1 MTQDHVRLHRAVD
14 RLEPAQAS
22 ALLATLKSM
31 LGEQIAADIPASEAG
46 EGAAKGHRFSFTG
59 IVEGPGD
66 LSERVDEYLGD
77 FRERRS

>member
-14 RLEPAQAS
+14 RLDPAQAS

-31 LGEQIAADIPASEAG
+31 LGEQIAADVPASGAG
-46 EGAAKGHRFSFTG
+46 DGSEGHRFSFTG